1 MRPDVSISKREDG
14 VGYEVT
20 VRESRSLGLRINGI
34 YRKLWDSM
42 RHEPGTYSN
51 KDREHVQ
58 QYLTRA
64 REFIDNLNQR
74 RKTLKLIIE
83 AVAEQQ
89 GEYLEQGLHAL
100 KPLTRLSVAHELGLH
115 ESTVGR
121 AVSGKFAQIP
131 TGDIIPCEIFFDAS
145 LAVKEVMK
153 EVLAEEDSRKPYSDE
168 KIAKILEERGIVIAR
183 RTVTKYRE
191 ALKVLPAAQRRRYD

>member
-1 MRPDVSISKREDG
+1 
-14 VGYEVT
+14 
-20 VRESRSLGLRINGI
+20 
-34 YRKLWDSM
+34 M
-42 RHEPGTYSN
+42 RHDPNTYSS

-89 GEYLEQGLHAL
+89 GEYLEQDLHAM
-100 KPLTRLSVAHELGLH
+100 KPLTRLSVAHQLGLH

-131 TGDIIPCEIFFDAS
+131 TGAIIPCEIFFDAS

-153 EVLAEEDSRKPYSDE
+153 DVLAQEDPRKPYSDE
-168 KIAKILEERGIVIAR
+168 KIAAILEERGIEIAR

-191 ALKVLPAAQRRRYD
+191 ALKILPAAQRRRYD